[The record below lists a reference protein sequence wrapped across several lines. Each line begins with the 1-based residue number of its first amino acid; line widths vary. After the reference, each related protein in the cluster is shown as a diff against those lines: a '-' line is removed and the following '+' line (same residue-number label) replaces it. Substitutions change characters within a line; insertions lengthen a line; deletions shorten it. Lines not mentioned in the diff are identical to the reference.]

1 MNDSLDNCQAVGT
14 SSLPLMKQAN
24 SSSPSYLS
32 HLDDLPEAD
41 VKKHSL
47 FFGIMGV

>member
-1 MNDSLDNCQAVGT
+1 MSDSLEAVGT
-14 SSLPLMKQAN
+14 SSLPLMKQPY

-32 HLDDLPEAD
+32 TLDDLPEAD